1 MNVIIVLIVLF
12 AAANII
18 QKLIKQAQSQ
28 GSARVVDATSGTSAK
43 FNNLFTSMKKRIG
56 ALIVGLI
63 VVVLLFNSFVII
75 DSGELGVQS
84 LFGKVSDRT
93 LSSGLHFV
101 NPLVRV
107 NRFNAKTQN
116 YTMSAVQNE
125 GKKVGD
131 DAIRVL
137 SSDGLEII
145 LDVTVLYRISPDQAP
160 NILRQVG
167 VDYEDTIVR
176 PIVRTKLRDAAV
188 YYQAIEVFS
197 TKRDELQNRIFQS
210 IEKDFKDRGFVL
222 EQLLVRNIELPQSV
236 KSAIEAKIN
245 AEQESQKYEFLLQR
259 EKKEADRKRIEAEG
273 QRDSQAIINQS
284 LTDKFLYYQY
294 INQLKDR
301 AGTIYVPTNPST
313 GLPQFRDLGK

>member
-1 MNVIIVLIVLF
+1 MNTIIFVIVLIVI
-12 AAANII
+12 ANAV
-18 QKLIKQAQSQ
+18 QKFVKQAQSS
-28 GSARVVDATSGTSAK
+28 GGARVVDASSGASVQI
-43 FNNLFTSMKKRIG
+43 NNFLNGMKKRIG
-56 ALIVGLI
+56 AGLVAL
-63 VVVLLFNSFVII
+63 VVVVVLFNSFVVI

-84 LFGKVSDRT
+84 LFGKVYEKT

-107 NRFNAKTQN
+107 HRFNAKTQN
-116 YTMSAVQNE
+116 YTMSAVQDE
-125 GKKVGD
+125 GKLAED

-145 LDVTVLYRISPDQAP
+145 LDVTVLYRVLPEQTP

-167 VDYEDTIVR
+167 TNYEDNIVR

-197 TKRDELQNRIFQS
+197 TKRDELQNRIFS
-210 IEKDFKDRGFVL
+210 TIEQNFKERGLVL

-236 KSAIEAKIN
+236 KTAIEAKIN
-245 AEQESQKYEFLLQR
+245 AEQESQKYDFLLQK

-313 GLPQFRDLGK
+313 GLPQFKDLGR

>member
-1 MNVIIVLIVLF
+1 MEAIIFFIVLF
-12 AAANII
+12 AVVNLVQQLVKRA
-18 QKLIKQAQSQ
+18 KS
-28 GSARVVDATSGTSAK
+28 GGTARVVDASSGVGTRISN
-43 FNNLFTSMKKRIG
+43 FVNSMKQRIW
-56 ALIVGLI
+56 AVVIGLVV
-63 VVVLLFNSFVII
+63 VVVLLNSFVII
-75 DSGELGVQS
+75 DSGELGVKS
-84 LFGKVSDRT
+84 LFGKVSEKT

-101 NPLVRV
+101 NPLMRIH
-107 NRFNAKTQN
+107 RFNAKTQN
-116 YTMSAVQNE
+116 YTMSAVQDE
-125 GKKVGD
+125 GKKLGD

-145 LDVTVLYRISPDQAP
+145 LDVTVLYRVLPEQTP

-167 VDYEDTIVR
+167 VDYEDNIIR

-197 TKRDELQNRIFQS
+197 TKRDELQNRIFKS
-210 IEKDFKDRGFVL
+210 IEQDFKDRGFVL

-245 AEQESQKYEFLLQR
+245 AEQESQKYDFLLQK

-273 QRDSQAIINQS
+273 QRDAQAIINQS

-301 AGTIYVPTNPST
+301 EGTIYVPTNPST
-313 GLPQFRDLGK
+313 GLPQFKDLGR

>member
-12 AAANII
+12 AVANIV

-28 GSARVVDATSGTSAK
+28 GSARVVDATPGTSAT
-43 FNNLFTSMKKRIG
+43 FNNLLTSMKKRIG

-63 VVVLLFNSFVII
+63 VVVLLFNSFVVI

-93 LSSGLHFV
+93 LPSGLHLV
-101 NPLVRV
+101 NPLARI

-116 YTMSAVQNE
+116 YTMSAVQDE
-125 GKKVGD
+125 GTKVGD

-145 LDVTVLYRISPDQAP
+145 LDVTVLYRVLPEQAP

-167 VDYEDTIVR
+167 VDYEDTIIR

-236 KSAIEAKIN
+236 KTAIEAKIN
-245 AEQESQKYEFLLQR
+245 AEQESQKYDFLLQK